1 MSPITERPAPQ
12 RTAAAQRWTVAPWT
26 VFVVVLTAGIVV
38 ALLLAVWQ
46 AREAVLLAFTAA
58 VFAVVLL
65 AIARPLERWTG
76 LGRNVTLPLAAL
88 LIIGIVGLFAWIIG
102 AELAKQFAVLSA
114 ALPDALDDFQRRLGI
129 DLEEL
134 ARSSG
139 GQQSGSEAGGHLRSL
154 PDLVGIA
161 RTAMGNIVSMG
172 TLLLDAVAGIV
183 VVIVGGY
190 YLAVDPKTYRRGL
203 VLLFPED
210 RHDQADAAIRDCG
223 HALHLWLLAQLMA
236 MAMVG
241 TLMGLGAWMIGLPAP
256 LAIGFFAS
264 LTEFVPI
271 VGPLIGALPPLL
283 LAFGMGLDQVAW
295 TVALVLGI
303 QQVESNVISPLV
315 QQKMAD
321 IPPFLVLF
329 GVIALGL
336 LFGAAG
342 VIVAAP
348 LTIVAYVLV
357 TKLYVRDTL
366 GQDVPV
372 PGRHDDE
379 PSG

>member
-1 MSPITERPAPQ
+1 MSRTTDRPAPQ
-12 RTAAAQRWTVAPWT
+12 RTAPPPRRTIEPWT
-26 VFVVVLTAGIVV
+26 VFVVVLTAGVVV
-38 ALLLAVWQ
+38 ALLLAIWQ
-46 AREAVLLAFTAA
+46 AREAVLLAFAAA
-58 VFAVVLL
+58 VFAVILL
-65 AIARPLERWTG
+65 SIARPLERWTG
-76 LGRNVTLPLAAL
+76 FGRNLTLPIAAL
-88 LIIGIVGLFAWIIG
+88 LIIGTVALFAWIIG
-102 AELAKQFAVLSA
+102 AELAKQFTVLSA
-114 ALPDALDDFQRRLGI
+114 ALPDALDNLQRRLGI

-134 ARSSG
+134 ARATR
-139 GQQSGSEAGGHLRSL
+139 GQQGESSVGGHLRSL

-161 RTAMGNIVSMG
+161 RTAMGNIVSIG

-236 MAMVG
+236 MAIVG

-283 LAFGMGLDQVAW
+283 LAFGMDIEQVAW
-295 TVALVLGI
+295 TFAMVLAI
-303 QQVESNVISPLV
+303 QQIESNVISPLV
-315 QQKMAD
+315 QQRMSD

-372 PGRHDDE
+372 PGRHE
-379 PSG
+379 ETPSD